1 MAEISKNMAYLKGL
15 AEGLKLSEK
24 SDEGKVIEKLIDVL
38 GAAAEKIDE
47 LEKSVAELSNDMAL
61 IDDDIY
67 ALFGDVDDIKDSI
80 SAIEGEPPFEYVDDD
95 DMEPFYDDE
104 DEGYDEDEDD
114 LFDLYDE
121 DDDLFEIQCPE
132 CGDDVVVDFEMLDEE
147 NNIVCP
153 HCHQKI
159 DLMFDIPDE
168 DDDDE
173 QDEIND

>member
-67 ALFGDVDDIKDSI
+67 ALFGDVDDLKDSI
-80 SAIEGEPPFEYVDDD
+80 SAIEGEPPFEYVDD

-159 DLMFDIPDE
+159 DLMFDIPD
-168 DDDDE
+168 DDDE
-173 QDEIND
+173 EIND